1 MSVNDAMIKVAK
13 EVAQRYGYIEVDEC
27 STFNLMNSAFWG
39 DVAVALA
46 AKEYGKPHV
55 IKVCKYI
62 LPAFEREEG
71 EIMRGCNG
79 RAYVSID
86 PYFGKPRLNVSLS
99 DRTFVAMTYTDGVCS
114 DVQAFGERALQ
125 LAVSLKFRHRPVNQN
140 NHILI

>member
-99 DRTFVAMTYTDGVCS
+99 HFDI
-114 DVQAFGERALQ
+114 
-125 LAVSLKFRHRPVNQN
+125 K
-140 NHILI
+140 